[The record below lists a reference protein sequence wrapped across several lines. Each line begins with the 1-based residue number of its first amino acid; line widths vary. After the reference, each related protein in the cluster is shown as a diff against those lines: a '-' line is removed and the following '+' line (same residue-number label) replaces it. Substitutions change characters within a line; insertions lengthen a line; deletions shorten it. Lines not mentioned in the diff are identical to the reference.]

1 MKEKGKGNKR
11 SKRKRKNGSSN
22 IARIRKLNSQMIH
35 MQEPMYDVHRWYGTV
50 AEAVTLLDR
59 VDRDLEVGRVCFTY
73 HLSVLL

>member
-1 MKEKGKGNKR
+1 
-11 SKRKRKNGSSN
+11 
-22 IARIRKLNSQMIH
+22 MIH